1 MSLLNQLAQSAEQ
14 RKLGESEAE
23 GQRAAREAAYAA
35 LQVKLSELCDYLT
48 NLTKL
53 LRESNEPI
61 TQNYDFPGY
70 GTIVTQLAHDYKV
83 AQSPPNK
90 NTLEVR
96 LEFSANIIADHSPLI
111 TTQGLSRYQA
121 VKAVFDKHRVS
132 GMQDV
137 KKDASG
143 VIQSAT
149 FKARGKI
156 VIALVASTDIQ
167 SGLLRLQLSNFEDL
181 SDSMKSYSAEQVDEK
196 LFDLIGHY
204 VARRDNELTREKLSN
219 DLLKKL
225 RHTAQHNEMRR
236 KWEEKLA
243 NQAEAA
249 ETARQQAEKAG
260 KLHNRLVS
268 QGKTLLGKL
277 GLFRKDEPNK

>member
-23 GQRAAREAAYAA
+23 GQRAAREAAYAG
-35 LQVKLSELCDYLT
+35 LQVKLGELCDYLT
-48 NLTKL
+48 NLTNL

-70 GTIVTQLAHDYKV
+70 GIIVTQLAHDYKIT
-83 AQSPPNK
+83 QSPPNK

-96 LEFSANIIADHSPLI
+96 LELSANIIADHSPLI

-156 VIALVASTDIQ
+156 VIALVASTDVQ

-181 SDSMKSYSAEQVDEK
+181 SDSMKSYSADQVDEK

-225 RHTAQHNEMRR
+225 RHTAQQNEMRR

-249 ETARQQAEKAG
+249 ETARQQAEQG
-260 KLHNRLVS
+260 NKLHNRLVS

-277 GLFRKDEPNK
+277 GLFKKDESNK